1 MPSEFDLIDHYLRR
15 LGRERPDIVQ
25 GIGDDCARV
34 TIPAGHELAVSIDT
48 LVAGVHF
55 PEITSPEDLGW
66 KSLACGLSDLA
77 AAGAEPAWATLALTL
92 PRGPDPGAWLDA
104 FVHGFGELAERYG
117 VAVVGG
123 DFTAGPL
130 AVTVQVAGHVPVGQ
144 AAGRGGAHSGDHVF
158 VSGSPGEA
166 AAALAQLQCGA
177 PDVDPHLYARL
188 SRPVPRVALGLA
200 LRGRATACIDISDGL
215 ASDAG
220 HIAAAGGV
228 GILLEEQRL
237 PVSPALAAAGET
249 DAVREWILHGGDDY
263 ELCFTLPAELAGETG
278 WLEAL
283 DVTVTPIGM
292 VDDGP
297 DVRLRDESGR
307 IEPVSG
313 HGYRHFDDER

>member
-1 MPSEFDLIDHYLRR
+1 MASEFDLIDHYLRR
-15 LGRERPDIVQ
+15 LGRERPDVVR

-34 TIPAGHELAVSIDT
+34 TVPTGHELAVSIDT

-104 FVHGFGELAERYG
+104 FVHGFGELAEEHG
-117 VAVVGG
+117 LAVIGG

-130 AVTVQVAGHVPVGQ
+130 AVTVQVAGHVPTGQ
-144 AAGRGGAHSGDHVF
+144 ALGRGAARIGDHVF

-228 GILLEEQRL
+228 GIRLDEHRL
-237 PVSPALAAAGET
+237 PVSPALVAAGEAE
-249 DAVREWILHGGDDY
+249 AVREWILNGGDDY
-263 ELCFTLPAELAGETG
+263 ELCFTLPAGLAGDMD
-278 WLEAL
+278 WLDAL
-283 DVTVTPIGM
+283 DVAVTPIGV

-297 DVRLRDESGR
+297 GVRLRDENGR
-307 IEPVSG
+307 VEPVSG
-313 HGYRHFDDER
+313 HGYRHFDDDR